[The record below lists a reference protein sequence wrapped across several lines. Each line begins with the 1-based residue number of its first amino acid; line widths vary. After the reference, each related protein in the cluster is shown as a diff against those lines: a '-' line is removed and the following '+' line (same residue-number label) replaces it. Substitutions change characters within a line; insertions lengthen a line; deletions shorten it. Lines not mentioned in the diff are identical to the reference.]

1 MTADIRIT
9 KSAFWVLIGMCAS
22 LGLCAA
28 MAFAD
33 GADAG
38 SDALGEIVVTA
49 QKTSEPLSRVPISI
63 SALSGAA
70 LEDAHITDY
79 SDLSRAVPDLS
90 FSSFGGPGQ
99 DNIEIRGV
107 SSQAGSAT
115 TGIYLDD
122 VPINVLNLYSTGATE
137 PRFFDV
143 DRVEVLRGPQ
153 GTIYGASSMGGT
165 IHFVSNRPNL
175 NDYSGSVHSS
185 VGGTQGGGLNYE
197 SDSVVNLP
205 LVDGISALRL
215 GALYDHESGW
225 IDRVSPDGVT
235 AARHI
240 NDENTTVIR
249 ATLEWRPTE
258 ALTVTPA
265 VFLQRID
272 TGGQDLFGL
281 AQPEFE
287 SPTLIP
293 ETSRDEFAIM
303 SLTLKYDFGWSD
315 LTSTSSYFW
324 RRDDRNIDGTFYDS
338 VYLGSSLQQQFGY
351 GGAAIAAL
359 PAPVQFNTN
368 INQVQEE
375 IRLASKPPGADDHW
389 SWIGGLYY
397 SRTRTGLLD
406 NEHIPGL
413 TSTFESTY
421 GNTPQNL
428 LGASFPDDLIYY
440 AFSEFVNTQKA
451 LFGQVTYKLTPDLK
465 LTAGARYEKATE
477 DLAFYTTGYF
487 AGETPPF
494 SGTANGSATTPK
506 AVISYDLSPTSM
518 IYASAA
524 EGYRDGGVNRP
535 VPIPLCSGDLA
546 TLGLRQ
552 APEMYKSDKLWS
564 YEVGAK
570 SRALQDSLVISGALF
585 DIRWNNIQT
594 DIILPTCSFDIKDN
608 IGSAE
613 SRGIELEARQ
623 RFLDRVTVSLGGNYT
638 SAKIVEP
645 VTILGI
651 EKGDRVP
658 GVPDYSIST
667 SVEYAQPFAGGSR
680 GTVRTNA
687 EWIGPSQGTI
697 LHGDPDFDRPAYFV
711 MGASAGMRWEK
722 FDVSLFVTN
731 LLDQHKAIQ
740 RPNIASVEY
749 GVTVRPR
756 TYGIG
761 GTYSF

>member
-1 MTADIRIT
+1 MKLNKGIYQLARG
-9 KSAFWVLIGMCAS
+9 VLLAACAS
-22 LGLCAA
+22 LALPVAA
-28 MAFAD
+28 ALAAA
-33 GADAG
+33 ADAG
-38 SDALGEIVVTA
+38 PDALGEIVVTA
-49 QKTSEPLSRVPISI
+49 EKTSEPLSKVPISI

-70 LEDAHITDY
+70 LEDEHIADY
-79 SDLSRAVPDLS
+79 SDLSRAVPNLS
-90 FSSFGGPGQ
+90 FTSFGGPGQ

-137 PRFFDV
+137 PRFFDI

-165 IHFVSNRPNL
+165 IHFVSNQPNL
-175 NDYSGSVHSS
+175 NEYSGSVHTS
-185 VGGTQGGGLNYE
+185 VGGTQGGGLNYQG
-197 SDSVVNLP
+197 DSVVNLP
-205 LVDGISALRL
+205 LIDGVAALRL

-225 IDRVSPDGVT
+225 IDRVSPDGATV
-235 AARHI
+235 ARNI
-240 NDENTTVIR
+240 NDENTTVVR

-258 ALTVTPA
+258 ALTIIPA
-265 VFLQRID
+265 AFLQRIG

-281 AQPEFE
+281 AQPEFQ

-293 ETSRDEFAIM
+293 ETARDEFAIT

-315 LTSTSSYFW
+315 LTSISGYFW

-338 VYLGSSLQQQFGY
+338 VYLGSILQQQFGY
-351 GGAAIAAL
+351 GGAAIAGL

-375 IRLASKPPGADDHW
+375 IRLASKPPGAGDHW

-428 LGASFPDDLIYY
+428 IGGSFPDDLIYY

-451 LFGQVTYKLTPDLK
+451 IFGQATYKLGPDLK

-477 DLAFYTTGYF
+477 DLAFNTNGYF
-487 AGETPPF
+487 AGGTPPF
-494 SGTANGSATTPK
+494 SGAANGSATTPK

-535 VPIPLCSGDLA
+535 VPVPLCSADLA
-546 TLGLRQ
+546 TLGLTQ

-570 SRALQDSLVISGALF
+570 GRALQDSLVLSGALF

-613 SRGIELEARQ
+613 SRGVELEATQ
-623 RFLDRVTVSLGGNYT
+623 RFLDRITVSLGGNYT

-645 VTILGI
+645 VTILGV

-667 SVEYAQPFAGGSR
+667 SVEYAQPLAGGSR

-697 LHGDPDFDRPAYFV
+697 IHGDPDFDRAAYFV

-722 FDVSLFVTN
+722 YDLSLFITN
-731 LLDQHKAIQ
+731 LLDEHKAIQ

-761 GTYSF
+761 GSYSF

>member
-1 MTADIRIT
+1 MTANDWMTQFACR
-9 KSAFWVLIGMCAS
+9 VMIGIAVSPGLFAAAS
-22 LGLCAA
+22 LT
-28 MAFAD
+28 D
-33 GADAG
+33 EVDAR
-38 SDALGEIVVTA
+38 SDALSEIVVTA

-79 SDLSRAVPDLS
+79 SDLSRAVPNLS

-137 PRFFDV
+137 PRFFDI

-165 IHFVSNRPNL
+165 IHFVSSQPNL
-175 NDYSGSVHSS
+175 NNYSGSVHSS

-197 SDSVVNLP
+197 GDSVVNLP
-205 LVDGISALRL
+205 LVDGVAALRL

-225 IDRVSPDGVT
+225 IDRVSPDGLT
-235 AARHI
+235 TGRHI

-258 ALTVTPA
+258 HLTVIPA
-265 VFLQRID
+265 AFLQRID
-272 TGGQDLFGL
+272 AGGQDLFGL

-293 ETSRDEFAIM
+293 ETSRDEFAIT

-315 LTSTSSYFW
+315 LTSVSSYFW
-324 RRDDRNIDGTFYDS
+324 RRDNRNIDGTFYDS

-351 GGAAIAAL
+351 GGDAIAAL

-389 SWIGGLYY
+389 AWIGGLYY

-428 LGASFPDDLIYY
+428 LGASFPHDQVYY
-440 AFSEFVNTQKA
+440 ALSEFVNTHKA
-451 LFGQVTYKLTPDLK
+451 IFGQVTYKLTPDLK

-487 AGETPPF
+487 AGGTPPF
-494 SGTANGSATTPK
+494 SGAANGSAVTPK
-506 AVISYDLSPTSM
+506 ATISYDLSPTSM

-535 VPIPLCSGDLA
+535 VPIPLCSADLA
-546 TLGLRQ
+546 TLGLTQ
-552 APEMYKSDKLWS
+552 APGMYKSDKLWS

-594 DIILPTCSFDIKDN
+594 DIILPTCSFDIKAN

-613 SRGIELEARQ
+613 SRGVELEATQ
-623 RFLDRVTVSLGGNYT
+623 RFLDRITVSLGGNYT

-645 VTILGI
+645 VTILGV

-667 SVEYAQPFAGGSR
+667 SVEYAQPFSGGRR

-697 LHGDPDFDRPAYFV
+697 IHGDPDFDRPAYFV

-722 FDVSLFVTN
+722 FDVSLFITN
-731 LLDQHKAIQ
+731 LLDEHKAIQ

-761 GTYSF
+761 GTYTF